1 MLTPVIPKF
10 RKRRGRVKPARQAP
24 PTPPAPLTL
33 VSAHYGAGDW
43 LRLQFDRN
51 INIDDV
57 DGSQI
62 IVDDDAETGDRFD
75 CTAGAELIG
84 PATVQFSLNRIGSAS
99 ESGEHLTA
107 SATSGI
113 VAVNDGGTWAG
124 VSDLA
129 LPFP

>member
-1 MLTPVIPKF
+1 MLTIPF
-10 RKRRGRVKPARQAP
+10 LPFYARRKRARVSA
-24 PTPPAPLTL
+24 PTPPVALTL

-51 INIDDV
+51 ISIDDV

-62 IVDDDAETGDRFD
+62 VVDDDAETGDRYD
-75 CTAGAELIG
+75 CTGGAELIG

-99 ESGEHLTA
+99 ESGEHLIA

-113 VAVNDGGTWAG
+113 VASDDGGTWAG